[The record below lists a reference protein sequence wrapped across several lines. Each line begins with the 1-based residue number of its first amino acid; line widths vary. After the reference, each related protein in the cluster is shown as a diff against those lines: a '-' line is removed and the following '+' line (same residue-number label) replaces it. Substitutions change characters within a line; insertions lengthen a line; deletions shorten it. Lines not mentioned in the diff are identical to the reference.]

1 MQKARVCSSQQPAQQ
16 VSVSFLVMQF
26 FSLIWAHASSKFFP
40 LPAPAMQAIL
50 AMPSAFL
57 CFFHLQQP
65 PGYINC
71 IIRWFLCYVFTD
83 ETVHL
88 DYETLLGSNNIHIAL
103 YLSFLLREENWV
115 NFTFCSV
122 SCLLLERLPL
132 RSTLYL
138 EMMKKLIGR

>member
-1 MQKARVCSSQQPAQQ
+1 
-16 VSVSFLVMQF
+16 
-26 FSLIWAHASSKFFP
+26 
-40 LPAPAMQAIL
+40 MQAIL
-50 AMPSAFL
+50 AMPSATL
-57 CFFHLQQP
+57 MLLS
-65 PGYINC
+65 C
-71 IIRWFLCYVFTD
+71 IETSHIHQLLNSLIPRYTFAN

-103 YLSFLLREENWV
+103 YLSFLLREENCV
-115 NFTFCSV
+115 NCTFCSV